1 MIDHDLEIER
11 QAHPENFE
19 RRAEDNIQPP
29 IIRYETVDEV
39 MALLRPRWEKW
50 QRLNE

>member
-11 QAHPENFE
+11 QYHPENFE
-19 RRAEDNIQPP
+19 KRAEDIIQPP

-39 MALLRPRWEKW
+39 RALIIPRWEKW
-50 QRLNE
+50 QRLNK